1 MKRNQVL
8 LIIAILYFALM
19 VFPNATGAENLNM
32 VAIFEKDEF
41 AQYEHAIR
49 MLTPGDSLYDTV
61 RHFVVYLHYFY
72 GYPFYLLSAIMLL
85 PYRLLAGMDW
95 VSSTQS
101 IMLLLRQLVSV
112 LPMILAIALMAGM
125 QTRHKSKFIGLGLFV
140 FLLAVP
146 AVIVNNFWWHP
157 DSLAVLLIVLV
168 FYCLDRDDLDFGIFF
183 YLAAFTCGVAFSVK
197 YAGAFFVL
205 AIPAY
210 LVYGIFKKRLPWKRG
225 LFLAPLFVIIMALG
239 LVISNPLLLL
249 PMERQAILDTVQR
262 QIVQTRIGYYSVNPQ
277 WNLTAEKVNRIVWPY
292 YGQWFSLLLMVG
304 GLIQGLRSPRSRTL
318 NLMILMYFLPYMYTV
333 GTSSIRPLYF
343 LPVIIPF
350 ASALVHLFPDSLTD
364 MWGATKVA
372 GPIPPHLE
380 TIPGIPRD
388 PKYIGLF
395 QLGALGI
402 IILQFGVYIQR
413 DIQFYQDILYREDQ
427 SPNIAFYQDVE
438 TVLEELNI
446 ATQNL
451 VVYRDLT
458 AYVPPKSNY
467 EVIFNWRLAS
477 YDFINRTQPDL
488 LILEMDYILAF
499 TKPNAVANAV
509 DPGDMKA
516 WQQFYGDAY
525 TDQIP
530 GFEIIYQNDYGLALL
545 SSDLKE

>member
-1 MKRNQVL
+1 MKKNYIL
-8 LIIAILYFALM
+8 LTIAILYFALM

-41 AQYEHAIR
+41 AQYEHVIR
-49 MLTPGDSLYDTV
+49 MLTPGDTLYDTV

-72 GYPFYLLSAIMLL
+72 GYPFYLLSAFMLL
-85 PYRLLAGMDW
+85 PYRLLAGADW
-95 VSSTQS
+95 VSSTQT
-101 IMLLLRQLVSV
+101 IMLFLRQLVSV
-112 LPMILAIALMAGM
+112 LPMILAIGLMTGM
-125 QTRHKSKFIGLGLFV
+125 QARRKAWYWRIALFM
-140 FLLAVP
+140 FLLAIP
-146 AVIVNNFWWHP
+146 AVIANNFWWHP

-168 FYCLDRDDLDFGIFF
+168 FYGLDRDDLAFGIFF

-197 YAGAFFVL
+197 YSGAFFVL

-210 LVYGIFKKRLPWKRG
+210 LAYGIFKKRISWKRG
-225 LFLAPLFVIIMALG
+225 LLLAPLFILIMALG

-249 PMERQAILDTVQR
+249 PMERQEIINTVQR
-262 QIVQTRIGYYSVNPQ
+262 QIVQTRIGYYTVNPQ
-277 WNLTAEKVNRIVWPY
+277 WNLTVEKLNRIVWPY
-292 YGQWFSLLLMVG
+292 YGQWFSLLLMLG

-318 NLMILMYFLPYMYTV
+318 NLMVLMYFLPYLYTV

-350 ASALVHLFPDSLTD
+350 ASALVHLFPDSLTEK
-364 MWGATKVA
+364 WGAIKA
-372 GPIPPHLE
+372 K
-380 TIPGIPRD
+380 D
-388 PKYIGLF
+388 KNKKYIGLI

-402 IILQFGVYIQR
+402 IIFQFVVYIQR
-413 DIQFYQDILYREDQ
+413 DIQFYQDILYREEK

-438 TVLEELNI
+438 IVLDELNV
-446 ATQNL
+446 AARNL
-451 VVYRDLT
+451 VIYRDLT

-477 YDFINRTQPDL
+477 YDYLNRTQPDL
-488 LILEMDYILAF
+488 LILEMDYVLAF
-499 TKPNAVANAV
+499 TKPDAVDNAV
-509 DPGDMKA
+509 DLGDMKA

-525 TDQIP
+525 ADQIP
-530 GFEIIYQNDYGLALL
+530 GFEIIYKNEYGLALL